1 MEMKDKKRIA
11 IIVLSAISVIFLITG
26 GYLWIAL
33 RNSEAYNVE
42 IQELMAL
49 EKEEMLNDLTS
60 AQVQYDELMVRINND
75 SLKIKL
81 EREQIRTQQLLEE
94 LEHTKATSAAE
105 ITRLKKEL
113 KTIRAVLK
121 NYVMQIDSLNRENES
136 LKRENKAVRNKYQEA
151 SKKISNLAEEKQALN
166 EKVILASQLDA
177 TGVQI
182 SLLRKNGKT
191 TNSIKRAKQIEITF
205 TITKNI
211 TASTG
216 EKTAYIR
223 ILRPDQDL
231 LTKSFDDTFAY
242 ENKKIGFSIKRN
254 FEYTGESLDMTLYW
268 DIEETLQ
275 GGEYSIY
282 IFVDGNMI
290 GSGKAIF
297 EE

>member
-1 MEMKDKKRIA
+1 MGTLA
-11 IIVLSAISVIFLITG
+11 AIFLATG

-49 EKEEMLNDLTS
+49 EKEEILNDLTS

-75 SLKIKL
+75 SLKFKL
-81 EREQIRTQQLLEE
+81 EREQLRTQQLLEE

-113 KTIRAVLK
+113 KTVRAVLR

-136 LKRENKAVRNKYQEA
+136 LRKENRAVQDKYREA
-151 SKKISNLAEEKQALN
+151 SQQISNLNEEKQVLSK
-166 EKVILASQLDA
+166 KVSLASQLDA
-177 TGVQI
+177 TEVQI
-182 SLLRKNGKT
+182 SLLKKNGNAT
-191 TNSIKRAKQIEITF
+191 GSIKRARQIEVTF
-205 TITKNI
+205 NIAKNI
-211 TASTG
+211 TAQTG
-216 EKTAYIR
+216 EKIAYIR
-223 ILRPDQDL
+223 IMQPDQEL
-231 LTKSFDDTFAY
+231 LTKSGTNTFVY
-242 ENKKIGFSIKRN
+242 ENRSIGFSMSRR
-254 FEYTGESLDMTLYW
+254 FEYTGESHELTLYW
-268 DIEETLQ
+268 DIEETLKN
-275 GGEYSIY
+275 GEYNAF

>member
-1 MEMKDKKRIA
+1 MKDKKRIA
-11 IIVLSAISVIFLITG
+11 IIALSAISAIFLIIG
-26 GYLWIAL
+26 SYLWVAL

-60 AQVQYDELMVRINND
+60 AQIQYDELMVRINND

-94 LEHTKATSAAE
+94 LEHVKSTSANE

-113 KTIRAVLK
+113 KTVRAVLK

-136 LKRENKAVRNKYQEA
+136 LKKENKAVHNKYKEA
-151 SKKISNLAEEKQALN
+151 SKQISNLSEEKQALS
-166 EKVILASQLDA
+166 EKVTLASQLDA
-177 TGVQI
+177 TGVQM
-182 SLLRKNGKT
+182 SLLRSNGKE
-191 TNSIKRAKQIEITF
+191 TNNIRRAKQIEITF

-223 ILRPDQDL
+223 IMQPSQEL
-231 LTKSFDDTFAY
+231 LTKSYDNTFIY
-242 ENKKIGFSIKRN
+242 ENRKIEYSISRN
-254 FEYTGESLDMTLYW
+254 FEYTGESHDLTLYW
-268 DIEETLQ
+268 DIEETLKA
-275 GGEYSIY
+275 GEYNVY

>member
-1 MEMKDKKRIA
+1 MKDKKRIA
-11 IIVLSAISVIFLITG
+11 IIVLSVISVIFLITG

-60 AQVQYDELMVRINND
+60 AQIQYDELMVRINND
-75 SLKIKL
+75 SLRIKL
-81 EREQIRTQQLLEE
+81 EREQVRTQQLLEE

-121 NYVMQIDSLNRENES
+121 NYVMQIDSLNRENET
-136 LKRENKAVRNKYQEA
+136 LKKENAAVRNKYKEA
-151 SKKISNLAEEKQALN
+151 SKKISNLAEEKQALS
-166 EKVILASQLDA
+166 EKVTLASQLDA
-177 TGVQI
+177 TNVNI
-182 SLLRKNGKT
+182 TLLRKNGKAT
-191 TNSIKRAKQIEITF
+191 KNIKQAKQIEITF

-211 TASTG
+211 TAESG
-216 EKTAYIR
+216 EKIAYVR
-223 ILRPDQDL
+223 IMQPDQEV
-231 LTKSFDDTFAY
+231 LTKSSSDTFVY
-242 ENKKIGFSIKRN
+242 ENRNIGYSMSRR
-254 FEYTGESLDMTLYW
+254 FEYTGESHEMTLYW
-268 DIEETLQ
+268 NIEETLKE
-275 GGEYSIY
+275 GEYNAY

-297 EE
+297 GK